1 VLRKKQ
7 EKDLEELQRKKEEE
21 DQKAFLATFT
31 KDRQG
36 AITSTS
42 KVRLTPLLDDTSV
55 STSMFSFDQLAA
67 IDLPISDSNQ
77 HVYKAAVEYVK
88 ASKNTASNQGANAA
102 SLSSGPSVP
111 PMNPLLSQN
120 R

>member
-1 VLRKKQ
+1 
-7 EKDLEELQRKKEEE
+7 LQRKKEEE

-36 AITSTS
+36 SITSTS

-55 STSMFSFDQLAA
+55 STSMFSSNQLAA
-67 IDLPISDSNQ
+67 IDLRISDSNQ
-77 HVYKAAVEYVK
+77 QVYKVAAEYVN
-88 ASKNTASNQGANAA
+88 ASKNTTSNQGANAA